1 MAVAHST
8 QALRVVLLVVVVLV
22 ELVLVVVTHLH
33 PQMLARLV
41 ELVVLVHSTI

>member
-22 ELVLVVVTHLH
+22 ELVLVVVTHLQ
-33 PQMLARLV
+33 PQILAQLV
-41 ELVVLVHSTI
+41 EPAVLVHSTT